1 MQQQLRECFC
11 NIIKEFWLSLFR
23 NWLLKLQD
31 AYDQDKETELIDDEA
46 EGWTKEAFDGA
57 IMTYKKTIRWTR
69 VCFALSDWSDGIIN
83 PAPPKDYDLKS

>member
-1 MQQQLRECFC
+1 MKVG
-11 NIIKEFWLSLFR
+11 NIIKDDEGGLPEFWLSLFR

-31 AYDQDKETELIDDEA
+31 AYYQDKERELIDD

-57 IMTYKKTIRWTR
+57 IITYKQTIRWTR

-83 PAPPKDYDLKS
+83 PAPGF

>member
-1 MQQQLRECFC
+1 MKVC
-11 NIIKEFWLSLFR
+11 NIIKNDDGGLSEIWLFLFR

-31 AYDQDKETELIDDEA
+31 AYDQDKERELNDD

-83 PAPPKDYDLKS
+83 PAPGF